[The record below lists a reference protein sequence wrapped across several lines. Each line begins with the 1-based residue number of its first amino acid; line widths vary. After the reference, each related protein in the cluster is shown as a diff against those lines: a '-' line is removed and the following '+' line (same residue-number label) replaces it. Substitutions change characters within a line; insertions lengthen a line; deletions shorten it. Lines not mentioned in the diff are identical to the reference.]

1 MSDHELE
8 KIRIKKAEILMKHRG
23 MPNEIITIYNIN
35 EFNNILEEYSN
46 QIVIVDFWATWC
58 GPCMTFAP
66 VFEKIFQEHSHEI
79 IFLKVNV
86 DLNEAITKQYGISG
100 IPTTLFI
107 KNRKV
112 IQKIVGATNYNHIK
126 LLIQKI
132 KDYSH

>member
-1 MSDHELE
+1 MSDHKLE
-8 KIRIKKAEILMKHRG
+8 KIRLRKAEMLIKLKML
-23 MPNEIITIYNIN
+23 PNNIIKIPNIV
-35 EFNNILEEYSN
+35 EFNIILEDYSN
-46 QIVIVDFWATWC
+46 RIIIVDFWATWC

-66 VFEKIFQEHSHEI
+66 VFEKIFHEYSEDV

-86 DLNEAITKQYGISG
+86 DLNEEIVKQYRISG
-100 IPTTLFI
+100 IPTTLF

-126 LLIQKI
+126 LIIQKI

>member
-8 KIRIKKAEILMKHRG
+8 KIRLKKAEMLMKHSG
-23 MPNEIITIYNIN
+23 MPSEILTIYNIN
-35 EFNNILEEYSN
+35 EFNDILEEYSN
-46 QIVIVDFWATWC
+46 QIIIVDFWATWC

-66 VFEKIFQEHSHEI
+66 VFENIFQEHSHEL

-107 KNRKV
+107 KNKKV
-112 IQKIVGATNYNHIK
+112 VHKIVGATNYNHIN
-126 LLIQKI
+126 LLIKKI

>member
-86 DLNEAITKQYGISG
+86 DLNEAIAKQYGISG

>member
-8 KIRIKKAEILMKHRG
+8 KIRLKKAEMLMKLKS
-23 MPNEIITIYNIN
+23 MPSEIINIYNVD
-35 EFNNILEEYSN
+35 EFNKILELYSN
-46 QIVIVDFWATWC
+46 RIIIVDFWATWC

-66 VFEKIFQEHSHEI
+66 VFEKLFQEHSHEI

-86 DLNEAITKQYGISG
+86 DVNEDITRHYGISG
-100 IPTTLFI
+100 IPTTLFF
-107 KNRKV
+107 KGKKV

-126 LLIQKI
+126 LIIQKI

>member
-8 KIRIKKAEILMKHRG
+8 KIRLRKAEMLMKFKN
-23 MPNEIITIYNIN
+23 MPKQIIQIQNIDEFNKILEDYSNEII
-35 EFNNILEEYSN
+35 L
-46 QIVIVDFWATWC
+46 VDFWATWC

-66 VFEKIFQEHSHEI
+66 VFEKLFQEHADEV

-86 DLNEAITKQYGISG
+86 DLNGEIARHYEISG

-107 KNRKV
+107 QNRKV
-112 IQKIVGATNYNHIK
+112 IQKIVGATNYHHIK
-126 LLIQKI
+126 LIIQKI

>member
-8 KIRIKKAEILMKHRG
+8 KIRLRKAEMLMKFKN
-23 MPNEIITIYNIN
+23 MPKQIIQIQNIDEFNKILEDYSNEII
-35 EFNNILEEYSN
+35 L
-46 QIVIVDFWATWC
+46 VDFWATWC

-66 VFEKIFQEHSHEI
+66 VFEKLYQEHADEV

-86 DLNEAITKQYGISG
+86 DLNGEIARHYEISG

-107 KNRKV
+107 QNRKV

-126 LLIQKI
+126 LIIQKI

>member
-1 MSDHELE
+1 MSEHELE
-8 KIRIKKAEILMKHRG
+8 KIRLKKAKMLMKIKN
-23 MPNEIITIYNIN
+23 MPNKIITIYNIN
-35 EFNNILEEYSN
+35 EFNKILEEYPN
-46 QIVIVDFWATWC
+46 QLIIVDFWATWC

-66 VFEKIFQEHSHEI
+66 VFERIFQEHSQEI

-107 KNRKV
+107 KNKK
-112 IQKIVGATNYNHIK
+112 ILQKIVGATNYNHIK
-126 LLIQKI
+126 VIIQKI

>member
-8 KIRIKKAEILMKHRG
+8 KIRLRKAEMLMKLKT
-23 MPNEIITIYNIN
+23 MPNKIIEIPNIE
-35 EFNNILEEYSN
+35 EFNKILEDYSN
-46 QIVIVDFWATWC
+46 DVIMIDFWATWC

-66 VFEKIFQEHSHEI
+66 IFEKLFQEHSNEV

-86 DLNEAITKQYGISG
+86 DLNEEIARLYGISG

-126 LLIQKI
+126 LIIQKI

>member
-1 MSDHELE
+1 MSDHELK

-86 DLNEAITKQYGISG
+86 DLNEAIAKQYGISG

>member
-1 MSDHELE
+1 MSDPELE
-8 KIRIKKAEILMKHRG
+8 KIRQRKAEMLMKFKN
-23 MPNEIITIYNIN
+23 MPKEIIQIQNID
-35 EFNNILEEYSN
+35 EFNKILEDYSTS
-46 QIVIVDFWATWC
+46 IIMVDFWATWC

-66 VFEKIFQEHSHEI
+66 VFEKLFQEYADEV

-86 DLNEAITKQYGISG
+86 DLNGEIARQYGISG

-107 KNRKV
+107 QNRKI

-126 LLIQKI
+126 LIIQKI